1 MKGEF
6 GFYITLF
13 VVKKIN
19 QRGKAKIC
27 YHARESDPYLTRDTQ
42 VHLLFACIVKGEFG
56 FISLFS
62 VWVNPMGEI
71 NKGQNILPCRKK

>member
-56 FISLFS
+56 FISLFCGI
-62 VWVNPMGEI
+62 WIDPMR